1 MSKANW
7 EVNLCWVKA
16 HAGIMGNELADTLAK
31 NAAKNESLTV
41 EYNKSPK
48 KRSDEGVRR
57 RKREKMAK
65 KLDTNYQ
72 RKHNRRIFPKRR
84 RKAKNE
90 IKPHTKIHGNST
102 GYGKTEAYLHRLKS

>member
-16 HAGIMGNELADTLAK
+16 HAEIMGNELADTLAK

-41 EYNKSPK
+41 EYNNPK
-48 KRSDEGVRR
+48 KRTDEGVRR
-57 RKREKMAK
+57 IKREKMAK

-72 RKHNRRIFPKRR
+72 RKHNDRILPKRR
-84 RKAKNE
+84 RKTKNE
-90 IKPHTKIHGNST
+90 IKPHTELHGNSNRT
-102 GYGKTEAYLHRLKS
+102 WKNKSVPTPI